1 MPTTKKTGQPP
12 AKPPRASKARGEAA
26 KGTASKP
33 AAKSVANQAA
43 KPADEVPVP
52 RHPGFRLVQ
61 RINFEMARRGITQ
74 YAQVSAEMGF
84 TDDPRAL
91 YLSRMQTGTRF
102 WNSAGLDRLR
112 MVATWLDMAPLEVMM
127 LADAITPDDALVET
141 LVPHELDRCVF
152 RIAQDPEYGKMLP
165 HYADLSVLPPWAKVL
180 LLLFYDDVNRF
191 KSQRIASKSGIPEQG
206 LLALARRLPK

>member
-1 MPTTKKTGQPP
+1 MPTTKKTGQPK
-12 AKPPRASKARGEAA
+12 AKPLRASEAGREAGKAA
-26 KGTASKP
+26 ASKS
-33 AAKSVANQAA
+33 AAESEARQAP
-43 KPADEVPVP
+43 KTADEVPAP

-61 RINFEMARRGITQ
+61 RINFEMARRGISQ

-91 YLSRMQTGTRF
+91 YLSRMQTGIRY

-112 MVATWLDMAPLEVMM
+112 MVAAWLDMAPLEVMM
-127 LADAITPDDALVET
+127 LADAITPDDALVEN
-141 LVPHELDRCVF
+141 LVPHELDRSVN
-152 RIAQDPEYGKMLP
+152 RIALDPEYGKMLP

-180 LLLFYDDVNRF
+180 LLLLYDDLNRF
-191 KSQRIASKSGIPEQG
+191 KVQGMARKAGVPEPG